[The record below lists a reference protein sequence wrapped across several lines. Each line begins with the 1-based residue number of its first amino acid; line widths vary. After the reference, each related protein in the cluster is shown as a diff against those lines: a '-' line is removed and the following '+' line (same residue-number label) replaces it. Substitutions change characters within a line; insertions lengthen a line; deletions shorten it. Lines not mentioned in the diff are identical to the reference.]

1 MPLAL
6 WIAVLIRSLRS
17 SVGCAHLLRP
27 SGLLL
32 LLVIASCDRGQE
44 SKPVT
49 ATPAPAPPAPVVS
62 PETASLNAL
71 ENLSRGVATVASKVN
86 KGVVLISTARM
97 VRGTPFEAVDLF
109 EFLFGPNAGRR
120 PLTPREAPAMR
131 QEGLGSGFVI
141 NLEQGLIMTSN
152 HVVENADEINVK
164 LPNGRRY
171 PAKVLGRDARTDIAL
186 VKIDAPD
193 LSKENLVVLSFADST
208 QAKVGDFVVAL
219 GAPFG
224 LEASV
229 SFGVISALGRGN
241 LNITE
246 LGDFIQ
252 TDAAIN
258 PGNSGGPLVNIAGQV
273 VGVNTA
279 IFSNSG
285 AYNGIGFAVP
295 SNLARRIADEL
306 IKSGKVERGYLGVQL
321 QPLDPGLLEAM
332 KLPITTEGA
341 LVAHVA
347 ENSPAR
353 TADIQVGDIITKVND
368 TAIRTAADLMNTIG
382 LLLPGSKIKVTLLRN
397 GASRDVELQLS
408 TFPDES
414 AVAAKPN
421 PPAQP
426 APRQDDVYGLN
437 LQPMSEALARE
448 RGLSSRSGL
457 IVQSMQPG
465 SLGDQAGLQVGDV
478 ILAVNNQA
486 VSKMKDFMDL
496 TKDQERVLL
505 RVERQ
510 GAFFFIPLY
519 RPKGQS

>member
-1 MPLAL
+1 MLLTLRLAL
-6 WIAVLIRSLRS
+6 QNS
-17 SVGCAHLLRP
+17 
-27 SGLLL
+27 LL
-32 LLVIASCDRGQE
+32 LLVIGSCSRVPE
-44 SKPVT
+44 SLPAANPPP
-49 ATPAPAPPAPVVS
+49 ATPPAPVIS

-71 ENLSRGVATVASKVN
+71 EILSRGVSTVASKVN
-86 KGVVLISTARM
+86 QGVVLISTART

-120 PLTPREAPAMR
+120 PRTPQEAPAMK

-152 HVVENADEINVK
+152 HVVESADEINVK
-164 LPNGRRY
+164 LPNGRKY

-186 VKIDAPD
+186 VKINASD
-193 LSKENLVVLSFADST
+193 LAKENLAALSFADSA

-229 SFGVISALGRGN
+229 SFGVISAIGRGN

-306 IKSGKVERGYLGVQL
+306 MKSGKVDRGYLGVQL
-321 QPLDPGLLEAM
+321 QPLDPGLLDAM
-332 KLPITTEGA
+332 KVPVGTEGA

-347 ENSPAR
+347 DSSPAR
-353 TADIQVGDIITKVND
+353 TADIQVGDILTRVNE
-368 TAIRTAADLMNTIG
+368 TAIRTAADLMNTVG
-382 LLLPGSKIKVTLLRN
+382 LMLPGSKIKVTLLRN
-397 GASRDVELQLS
+397 GASRDVEVQLGTYPNEAAPAGS
-408 TFPDES
+408 PPPRLSRFPDWM
-414 AVAAKPN
+414 
-421 PPAQP
+421 
-426 APRQDDVYGLN
+426 
-437 LQPMSEALARE
+437 MSL
-448 RGLSSRSGL
+448 
-457 IVQSMQPG
+457 V
-465 SLGDQAGLQVGDV
+465 
-478 ILAVNNQA
+478 
-486 VSKMKDFMDL
+486 
-496 TKDQERVLL
+496 
-505 RVERQ
+505 
-510 GAFFFIPLY
+510 
-519 RPKGQS
+519 

>member
-1 MPLAL
+1 MQLT
-6 WIAVLIRSLRS
+6 IRLIRH
-17 SVGCAHLLRP
+17 HLIVLN
-27 SGLLL
+27 GLLL
-32 LLVIASCDRGQE
+32 LIMASCNRVPE
-44 SKPVT
+44 SQPV
-49 ATPAPAPPAPVVS
+49 AQTPAPLAPAPVVS

-86 KGVVLISTARM
+86 QGVVLISTART
-97 VRGTPFEAVDLF
+97 VRGTPFETVDLF
-109 EFLFGPNAGRR
+109 EFLFGPSAGRR
-120 PLTPREAPAMR
+120 PRTPQEAPAMR

-164 LPNGRRY
+164 LPNGRKY
-171 PAKVLGRDARTDIAL
+171 PAKVLGRDARTDIAI
-186 VKIDAPD
+186 VKINAPD
-193 LSKENLVVLSFADST
+193 LANEKLAALTFADST

-229 SFGVISALGRGN
+229 SFGVISAIGRGN

-321 QPLDPGLLEAM
+321 QPLDPGLVDAM
-332 KLPITTEGA
+332 KLPAGTEGA

-347 ENSPAR
+347 DNSPAR
-353 TADIQVGDIITKVND
+353 SADIQVGDIILRVNE
-368 TAIRTAADLMNTIG
+368 TAIRTAMDLMNTVG
-382 LLLPGSKIKVTLLRN
+382 LMLPGTKIKVTLLRN
-397 GASRDVELQLS
+397 GASRDVEVQLG
-408 TFPDES
+408 TYPEV
-414 AVAAKPN
+414 AVAAENPN
-421 PPAQP
+421 APTQP
-426 APRQDDVYGLN
+426 VPRVDDVYGLS
-437 LQPMSEALARE
+437 LAPMSEALARQH
-448 RGLSSRSGL
+448 GLTSRTGL
-457 IVQSMQPG
+457 IVQALQPG
-465 SLGDQAGLQVGDV
+465 SLGDQAGLRVGDV

-486 VSKMKDFMDL
+486 VTKLKDFLDF

-510 GAFFFIPLY
+510 GSYFFTPLN
-519 RPKGQS
+519 RSKGQS

>member
-1 MPLAL
+1 MP
-6 WIAVLIRSLRS
+6 ST
-17 SVGCAHLLRP
+17 
-27 SGLLL
+27 SGLFRRHRIML
-32 LLVIASCDRGQE
+32 RGIFVLFMIFACE
-44 SKPVT
+44 REPDSKPVVQ
-49 ATPAPAPPAPVVS
+49 APAPAAPAPVIS

-71 ENLSRGVATVASKVN
+71 ENISRGVATVASKVN
-86 KGVVLISTARM
+86 QGVVLISTART

-120 PLTPREAPAMR
+120 PRSPQEAPAIR

-152 HVVENADEINVK
+152 HVVESADEINVK

-171 PAKVLGRDARTDIAL
+171 PAKVVGRDARTDIAL
-186 VKIDAPD
+186 VKINAPD
-193 LSKENLVVLSFADST
+193 LQNEKLAALTFADST

-229 SFGVISALGRGN
+229 SFGVISAIGRGN

-321 QPLDPGLLEAM
+321 QPLDPGLVDAM
-332 KLPITTEGA
+332 KVPAGTEGA

-347 ENSPAR
+347 DNSPAR
-353 TADIQVGDIITKVND
+353 SADIQVGDIITRVNE
-368 TAIRTAADLMNTIG
+368 TVIRTAADLMNTVG
-382 LLLPGSKIKVTLLRN
+382 LMLPGTKIKVTLLRN
-397 GASRDVELQLS
+397 GASRDVEVQLG
-408 TFPDES
+408 TYPDE
-414 AVAAKPN
+414 AVAAASPN
-421 PPAQP
+421 TPAQP
-426 APRQDDVYGLN
+426 VPRVDEVYGLS
-437 LQPMSEALARE
+437 LVPMTEALARQH
-448 RGLSSRSGL
+448 GLASRSGL
-457 IVQSMQPG
+457 IVQSVQVG
-465 SLGDQAGLQVGDV
+465 SLGDQAGLRAGDA
-478 ILAVNNQA
+478 ILAVNNQTVA
-486 VSKMKDFMDL
+486 KTKDFLDL

-510 GAFFFIPLY
+510 GSFFFTPLQ
-519 RPKGQS
+519 RSKGQS

>member
-1 MPLAL
+1 MLL
-6 WIAVLIRSLRS
+6 TLRLAVLNA
-17 SVGCAHLLRP
+17 C
-27 SGLLL
+27 LLL
-32 LLVIASCDRGQE
+32 LLGSCNRVPE
-44 SKPVT
+44 SKP
-49 ATPAPAPPAPVVS
+49 AANPPPAAPTAPVVS
-62 PETASLNAL
+62 PEAASLNAL
-71 ENLSRGVATVASKVN
+71 ETLSRGVSTVASKVN
-86 KGVVLISTARM
+86 QGVVLISTART

-120 PLTPREAPAMR
+120 PRTPQEAPPMK

-152 HVVENADEINVK
+152 HVVESADEINVK
-164 LPNGRRY
+164 LPNGRKY

-186 VKIDAPD
+186 VKINAPD
-193 LSKENLVVLSFADST
+193 LAKENLAALAFADSS

-229 SFGVISALGRGN
+229 SFGVISAIGRGN

-321 QPLDPGLLEAM
+321 QPLDPGLLDAM
-332 KLPITTEGA
+332 KIPVGTEGA

-347 ENSPAR
+347 DNSPAR
-353 TADIQVGDIITKVND
+353 AADIQVGDIITRVNE
-368 TAIRTAADLMNTIG
+368 TSIRTAADLMNTVG
-382 LLLPGSKIKVTLLRN
+382 LMLPGSKIKVTLLRS
-397 GASRDVELQLS
+397 GASRDVEVQLG
-408 TFPDES
+408 TYPDQE
-414 AVAAKPN
+414 AAAGSPN
-421 PPAQP
+421 PQTQP
-426 APRQDDVYGLN
+426 APRLDDVFGLGLLPMTEGLARQYGL
-437 LQPMSEALARE
+437 A
-448 RGLSSRSGL
+448 SRTGL
-457 IVQSMQPG
+457 IIQSVQPG
-465 SLGDQAGLQVGDV
+465 SAGDQAGLRAGDV

-486 VSKMKDFMDL
+486 VSKTKEFMDL
-496 TKDQERVLL
+496 TKNQDRVLL
-505 RVERQ
+505 RVERE
-510 GAFFFIPLY
+510 GSFFFVPLE
-519 RPKGQS
+519 RSKGQS

>member
-1 MPLAL
+1 MLLTLRLAL
-6 WIAVLIRSLRS
+6 HSFF
-17 SVGCAHLLRP
+17 
-27 SGLLL
+27 LLL
-32 LLVIASCDRGQE
+32 LLGSCNRMPE
-44 SKPVT
+44 SQ
-49 ATPAPAPPAPVVS
+49 PAANPPPTVAPAPVVS

-71 ENLSRGVATVASKVN
+71 ETLSRGVSTVASKVN
-86 KGVVLISTARM
+86 QGVVLISTART

-120 PLTPREAPAMR
+120 PRSPQDVPPMK

-152 HVVENADEINVK
+152 HVVESADEINVK
-164 LPNGRRY
+164 LPNGRKY

-186 VKIDAPD
+186 VKINAPD
-193 LSKENLVVLSFADST
+193 LAKENLAVLSFADSS

-224 LEASV
+224 LEASI
-229 SFGVISALGRGN
+229 SFGVISAIGRGN

-279 IFSNSG
+279 IFSSSG

-321 QPLDPGLLEAM
+321 QPLDPGLLDAM
-332 KLPITTEGA
+332 KVPVGTEGA

-347 ENSPAR
+347 DNSPAR
-353 TADIQVGDIITKVND
+353 TADIQLGDIITRVNE
-368 TAIRTAADLMNTIG
+368 TAIRTAADLMNTVG
-382 LLLPGSKIKVTLLRN
+382 LMLPGSKIKVTLLRN
-397 GASRDVELQLS
+397 GASRDVEVQLG
-408 TFPDES
+408 TYPEAGS
-414 AVAAKPN
+414 AAVNPN
-421 PPAQP
+421 TPTQP
-426 APRQDDVYGLN
+426 VPRLDDVFGLN
-437 LQPMSEALARE
+437 LLPMTEGLARQY
-448 RGLSSRSGL
+448 GLASRTGL
-457 IVQSMQPG
+457 IVQSIQPG
-465 SLGDQAGLQVGDV
+465 SAGDQAGLRAGDV
-478 ILAVNNQA
+478 ILAVNNQPI
-486 VSKMKDFMDL
+486 SKTKDFLDL
-496 TKDQERVLL
+496 TKNQDRVLL
-505 RVERQ
+505 RVERE
-510 GAFFFIPLY
+510 GSFFFVPLE
-519 RPKGQS
+519 RSKGQS